1 MVRTTSG
8 SWDDNINGRVCVL
21 GLSQYH
27 VSMFYYDLL
36 RVYFQDNK
44 EMCYVNV
51 DSSVSVNIDGLRDS
65 PE

>member
-1 MVRTTSG
+1 MSV
-8 SWDDNINGRVCVL
+8 
-21 GLSQYH
+21 
-27 VSMFYYDLL
+27 FYYDLM

-51 DSSVSVNIDGLRDS
+51 DSSVSVNIDGLCDS